1 MFDGGLE
8 VDAESSLGTLS
19 LKPRLSDTD
28 ALQAAVSSRIAASSR
43 AIRWAWDDGTSLHS
57 SVTFVDHRGR
67 RRRRET
73 ILVTE
78 DQDAPHNGRPAVE
91 WVISGLVALVAVG
104 GAIAIATALL
114 LFMPGTN
121 GLDAGEVEEILSAAP
136 PATTAPAT
144 TVVEPTPDATP
155 DVETPSTA
163 ASESLTTTPPIT
175 TPVPTTQST
184 TIDDSVVE
192 ADDPSVEVAEA
203 RIVAYRV
210 RRGDTLS
217 LIGEAFGVDW
227 RELAVINGL
236 ADPNVLAS
244 GQVLQV
250 PVVDAIANIAAVTDP
265 DLVALAAV
273 FDSAAED
280 AGVAPELLKAV
291 VWVDTGWGT
300 LSEDG
305 AIAPLDSEAILSL
318 AEAALGDLP
327 DRSDPAGAIAV
338 AAVYLADLFSQAD
351 GDASAAAAAY
361 FERIVSTRDI
371 EWGAET
377 VSMVGDML
385 AVRPVFVIN

>member
-1 MFDGGLE
+1 M
-8 VDAESSLGTLS
+8 
-19 LKPRLSDTD
+19 
-28 ALQAAVSSRIAASSR
+28 
-43 AIRWAWDDGTSLHS
+43 
-57 SVTFVDHRGR
+57 
-67 RRRRET
+67 
-73 ILVTE
+73 TE
-78 DQDAPHNGRPAVE
+78 DQDAPHSGRPAVE

-136 PATTAPAT
+136 LATPAPAT
-144 TVVEPTPDATP
+144 TVVESTPDATT
-155 DVETPSTA
+155 DVETPSTD

-184 TIDDSVVE
+184 TTDDSVVE
-192 ADDPSVEVAEA
+192 ADDPVVEVAEA

-236 ADPNVLAS
+236 ADPDVLAS

-265 DLVALAAV
+265 DLVALSAL

-291 VWVDTGWGT
+291 VWVDSGWGT
-300 LSEDG
+300 LSDDG
-305 AIAPLDSEAILSL
+305 AIVPLDSEAIVSL
-318 AEAALGDLP
+318 VEDALGDLP
-327 DRSDPAGAIAV
+327 DLSDPAGAITV

-371 EWGAET
+371 AWGAET
-377 VSMVGDML
+377 VSLVGDML